1 MFLNSFLC
9 FIICALCIC
18 VYAHVQKQRR
28 YTKPAIMQSSKAG
41 KRERERIGKK
51 KSTETK
57 QLHRREM
64 ETRFVNGAT
73 IDFLT
78 MKFQK
83 RRKNNKKFLN

>member
-1 MFLNSFLC
+1 MFIEKWNVFLNSFLC

-41 KRERERIGKK
+41 KREKESKK
-51 KSTETK
+51 EKKTTETK

-64 ETRFVNGAT
+64 ETV
-73 IDFLT
+73 FL
-78 MKFQK
+78 
-83 RRKNNKKFLN
+83 